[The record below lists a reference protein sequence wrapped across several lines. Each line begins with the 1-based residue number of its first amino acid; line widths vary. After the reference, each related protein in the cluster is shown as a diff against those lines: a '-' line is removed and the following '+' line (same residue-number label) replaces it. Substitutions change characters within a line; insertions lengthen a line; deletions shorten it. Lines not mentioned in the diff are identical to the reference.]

1 MEAIIRPSAALRNN
15 YSEISRTCREE
26 RTPVIITKNGIGDT
40 VLMGLQEYNQMTAEL
55 ELLPPLANN
64 ALRISSKVS
73 CTGATL
79 PCATSS
85 SASANVRKMRYQI
98 LRTDKADE
106 QLRDIIF
113 YIADDS
119 GSVDIALNY
128 LGKIEKAINN
138 LKDFPYSGSVPHYAT
153 LRRQGYRVLIV
164 ERHLVF
170 YKINESQQ
178 YNKKNLFHFF

>member
-55 ELLPPLANN
+55 ELLRTLAD
-64 ALRISSKVS
+64 A
-73 CTGATL
+73 
-79 PCATSS
+79 
-85 SASANVRKMRYQI
+85 
-98 LRTDKADE
+98 E
-106 QLRDIIF
+106 EDIIF

-128 LGKIEKAINN
+128 LEKIEKAINN

-170 YKINESQQ
+170 YKVNESQQ
-178 YNKKNLFHFF
+178 IITIYAVVDGRREYRKLL